1 VFNQGLVLLSINSPF
16 DLHHKIMGRGALLL
30 PHSDPRNLEDF
41 TAVEYGIM
49 FFMTLLYAEQIIIKF
64 QI

>member
-1 VFNQGLVLLSINSPF
+1 MLNQGLVLLRINSHF
-16 DLHHKIMGRGALLL
+16 DLHHKRMGRGALLL
-30 PHSDPRNLEDF
+30 PHSDPRNLEGF

>member
-1 VFNQGLVLLSINSPF
+1 MLSVNSHF
-16 DLHHKIMGRGALLL
+16 DLHHNRMERGALLL
-30 PHSDPRNLEDF
+30 HHSDPRNLEGF

-49 FFMTLLYAEQIIIKF
+49 FFMTLLYVEQIIIKF